1 MGKLEGKVALITGAT
16 GDIGEDI
23 TMTFVREGAKVGINY
38 LFDSDR
44 VKAEDMVKKI
54 KDIGGDSISLQA
66 DVTKPEEVQV
76 MVAQLVEAFSK
87 VDILVNNAAIS
98 ARVNCID
105 MELEVWKKIID
116 VNLTGTFI
124 VTKEVL
130 KQMIKENSGRI
141 INIASQRGQKGAPM
155 VTAYSAAKGGVITF
169 TKALALELGALG
181 MKTNI
186 LVNCVAPGPID
197 CGLNKNMDP
206 ERKLKQIKDLP
217 LGRFGLASEVSPAV
231 LFLACDDSSLF
242 TGQTISPNSGDTM
255 L

>member
-1 MGKLEGKVALITGAT
+1 MGKLDGKTAIITGAS
-16 GDIGEDI
+16 GGIGEEI

-38 LFDSDR
+38 LSDSD
-44 VKAEDMVKKI
+44 KAKVEDAVNRI
-54 KDIGGDSISLQA
+54 KDSGGVAIALQA
-66 DVTKPEEVQV
+66 DVTKPEEVKK
-76 MVAQLVEAFSK
+76 MVDSFVEAFGRID
-87 VDILVNNAAIS
+87 VLVNNAAVS
-98 ARVNCID
+98 ARAYCAD

-116 VNLTGTFI
+116 VDLTGVFI

-130 KQMIKENSGRI
+130 NHMLKENSGRI
-141 INIASQRGQKGAPM
+141 INIASQRGQKGASM
-155 VTAYSAAKGGVITF
+155 VTAYSAAKGGVIAF
-169 TKALALELGALG
+169 TKALAYELGALG

-197 CGLNKNMDP
+197 CGLNKGMDP
-206 ERKLKQIKDLP
+206 ERKAQQVKDLP

-242 TGQTISPNSGDTM
+242 IGQTISPNSGDTM